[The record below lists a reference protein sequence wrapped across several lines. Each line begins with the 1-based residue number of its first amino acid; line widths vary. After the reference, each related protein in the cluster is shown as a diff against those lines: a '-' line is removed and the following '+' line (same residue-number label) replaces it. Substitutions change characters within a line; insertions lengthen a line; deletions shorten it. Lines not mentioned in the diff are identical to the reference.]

1 MPYIHFTEEQKRQAD
16 AVDLEDFLLRHG
28 ERLLPSGWDKRLA
41 SDHSVTIRGSQ
52 WYDHEAKTGGGPVA
66 FLQTFRG
73 LSYPEA
79 VTELLGVERPYEP
92 ASQKPREAPR
102 EFALPP
108 ISPTRRRLYDYLLQQ
123 RCVDRGILDEFV
135 KRGMIY
141 ESCEKS
147 RDGNKEYHNA
157 VFVGTDEYGKA
168 RHAHKRGLYTQGRS
182 FRRNVEGSDRRR
194 SFHWFGHSSRLYVFE
209 GPVDL
214 LAFLTL
220 HPEGWKE
227 HSYVALCG
235 TAEHAMLWMLETVPD
250 IRKVVLCLDHDAAGI
265 EAAGRLTNLLAER
278 SDVDVEVLR
287 SIWKDWDEDLKALHG
302 LPAQPAEEHPQ
313 LEAAG
318 PVCRRIA
325 ARCKAVRPEQAAE
338 RMPALLTRFW
348 DQMHRGELDEAGDCA
363 EAMAAL
369 ALATTLRECRQM
381 GTALTPEQGAGYFQS
396 QIQPHRNRGA
406 LKGRVV
412 EITQLVQD
420 AVAKAR
426 CPGVRT
432 ETQKRDIA
440 AAWLEVACACTL
452 VAVKH
457 AAEHLRQ
464 PVQMQTQEQPE
475 TDLELT
481 M

>member
-1 MPYIHFTEEQKRQAD
+1 MSYIPFTEEQKRQAD

-28 ERLLPSGWDKRLA
+28 ERLLPSGRDKRLT

-73 LSYPEA
+73 LSYAEA
-79 VTELLGVERPYEP
+79 VTELLGGERPYEP

-108 ISPTRRRLYDYLLQQ
+108 VSSTRRRLYDYLLQQ
-123 RCVDRGILDEFV
+123 RCVDRGILDEFT

-147 RDGNKEYHNA
+147 KDGTKEYHNA
-157 VFVGTDEYGKA
+157 VFVGTDESGKA

-182 FRRNVEGSDRRR
+182 FRRNVEGSDRRC
-194 SFHWFGHSSRLYVFE
+194 SFHWFGHSSHLYVFE

-220 HPEGWKE
+220 HPKGWKE
-227 HSYVALCG
+227 HSYVALSG
-235 TAEHAMLWMLETVPD
+235 TSEHAMLWMLETVPD

-265 EAAGRLTNLLAER
+265 EATGRLTDLLAER
-278 SDVDVEVLR
+278 GGTDAEVLR
-287 SIWKDWDEDLKALHG
+287 PIWKDWDEDLKALNG

-325 ARCKAVRPEQAAE
+325 ARCKAAKPEQAAE
-338 RMPALLTRFW
+338 RMSALLTRFR

-369 ALATTLRECRQM
+369 ALAAVLRECRQM
-381 GTALTPEQGAGYFQS
+381 GTALTPEQGAGYLQS
-396 QIQPHRNRGA
+396 QIQPHRNRGG
-406 LKGRVV
+406 LKGCAV
-412 EITQLVQD
+412 EITQLVQN
-420 AVAKAR
+420 AVAEAQ

-432 ETQKRDIA
+432 ETQKRDVA
-440 AAWLEVACACTL
+440 ASWLEAARACTQA
-452 VAVKH
+452 AVKQ
-457 AAEHLRQ
+457 AADQLKQ
-464 PVQMQTQEQPE
+464 PVQTQEQQE
-475 TDLELT
+475 TGMELT